1 MLTLAT
7 RALALSPHL
16 DDVELGCGGTV
27 ARLVDEG
34 VEVHVMRFSDGQG
47 VYAAGLVER
56 LRQEAEAALA
66 ELGVEQHR
74 VEHRTFQLRRFSD
87 TRQGIL
93 ESFVKCRRRLQ
104 PDLVFVPATS
114 DAHQDHQVVCQE
126 AIRAFRGIT
135 TLGYELPWNQR
146 QVCTDLFV
154 RLDSMQKKLDAL
166 SHFETQREAGRAYMA
181 EEIVL
186 GLARVRGLQ
195 CGAEFAEAFEV
206 IRAVV

>member
-1 MLTLAT
+1 
-7 RALALSPHL
+7 
-16 DDVELGCGGTV
+16 
-27 ARLVDEG
+27 
-34 VEVHVMRFSDGQG
+34 MRFSDGQG